1 MDQEIRR
8 IFKQARNDPE
18 LQNTLDID
26 ALLSGT
32 AEKTQKKIDQIVA
45 TEFPKYDPQE
55 CPRFLRDLG
64 IAKHIAKLQ
73 EYCPIEELHELRN
86 GQYVKWIPKDDLN
99 VLKPGGTYI
108 GVKFCN
114 TGTLLVIRTF
124 FGKNVRIFHLKFDNY
139 YIFQKITEE
148 NILMSIV

>member
-1 MDQEIRR
+1 MPKDLI
-8 IFKQARNDPE
+8 
-18 LQNTLDID
+18 
-26 ALLSGT
+26 LLYSS
-32 AEKTQKKIDQIVA
+32 
-45 TEFPKYDPQE
+45 
-55 CPRFLRDLG
+55 
-64 IAKHIAKLQ
+64 KLQ
-73 EYCPIEELHELRN
+73 TYCPIEELHELRN

-139 YIFQKITEE
+139 YIFQKIRKEDIFI
-148 NILMSIV
+148 NMIR